1 MWVFVICPKNFVFGQ
16 ILSKSAFMCLCVS
29 VCLSVCLFVCRS
41 IISKSSWPIL
51 MKLGRMMYNENISA
65 PFKDEINW
73 FGRTHTLAIWN
84 VKIALSYKVL
94 EKHITSLGPLKLSI
108 PFKNCTYI
116 YYILLLHVTKVYFFF
131 LKKYSFFSI
140 FKNWNFDYFEQ
151 FIEKNYG
158 F

>member
-1 MWVFVICPKNFVFGQ
+1 MPNWCVTFPFLPRPKTLFLERYYFHRR
-16 ILSKSAFMCLCVS
+16 VS
-29 VCLSVCLFVCRS
+29 VCVCVCLCGCIS

-116 YYILLLHVTKVYFFF
+116 YYILLLHVTKVYFFS
-131 LKKYSFFSI
+131 LKNIHFF
-140 FKNWNFDYFEQ
+140 YL
-151 FIEKNYG
+151 
-158 F
+158 

>member
-1 MWVFVICPKNFVFGQ
+1 MQFCYVSACMCLFVYVWQ
-16 ILSKSAFMCLCVS
+16 CLCVCRL
-29 VCLSVCLFVCRS
+29 VCWS

-51 MKLGRMMYNENISA
+51 MKLGRMMYNENISV

-116 YYILLLHVTKVYFFF
+116 YYILLLHVTKVYIFF
-131 LKKYSFFSI
+131 LKKYSFFQSLKI
-140 FKNWNFDYFEQ
+140 GILIILNNL
-151 FIEKNYG
+151 
-158 F
+158 